1 MVIKKIQVSIDKIMP
16 YWRNARDN
24 NDKAIETVARSIKE
38 FGYQSPILVD
48 KEMTIIAG
56 HTRYKALKKL
66 GVKVVD
72 VLVSDMDGKKAKEYR
87 IIDNRTTEYSNWIID
102 NVIAEYEELPNK
114 SLVEE
119 LFPQIKV
126 ETEPNP
132 EEPAESDLGGNE
144 SEKTAKSNELEDGD
158 YVDIICPNCF
168 NGFQPT
174 WKEIKEL
181 LGE

>member
-1 MVIKKIQVSIDKIMP
+1 MVEKIQVSIDKIMP

-114 SLVEE
+114 GLVEE

-132 EEPAESDLGGNE
+132 LEPAESQIEPSE
-144 SEKTAKSNELEDGD
+144 SKTAQATGLQDGD

-174 WKEIKEL
+174 WKEIKQL

>member
-1 MVIKKIQVSIDKIMP
+1 MVEKIQVSIDKIMP

-87 IIDNRTTEYSNWIID
+87 IIDN
-102 NVIAEYEELPNK
+102 VIAEYEELPNK
-114 SLVEE
+114 GLVEE

-132 EEPAESDLGGNE
+132 LEPAESQIEPSE
-144 SEKTAKSNELEDGD
+144 SKTAQATGLQDGD

-174 WKEIKEL
+174 WKEIKQL